1 MSKAVR
7 GNLTLVLAIAAI
19 DGEVARGD
27 VPPSDNRLALL
38 YTGHIL
44 QVVSPTALNEWW
56 GESRKSRSLVFD
68 FFRGVLAQYAIL
80 REHRPGKNNNGRAV
94 STDEGRYKDSTR

>member
-44 QVVSPTALNEWW
+44 QVVSPTALNEW
-56 GESRKSRSLVFD
+56 
-68 FFRGVLAQYAIL
+68 
-80 REHRPGKNNNGRAV
+80 
-94 STDEGRYKDSTR
+94 